1 MGTGPSGSPGVVTIL
16 CNTRCRWDAERWLTL
31 TIVELMGNRIIARF
45 RGEDPL
51 VPWLLSRSQMT
62 AVDDAGRT
70 FPQLYDVTGDR
81 DLENIV
87 SVVFEG
93 CPSLLAARR
102 LAFHVEDWLEP
113 LVSIDLPRFA
123 ETETEGKAL
132 EFG

>member
-1 MGTGPSGSPGVVTIL
+1 MSLVFDVCQTRRKPDAKMLAPFKPAVQDAIGKLKAMGAKRVG
-16 CNTRCRWDAERWLTL
+16 
-31 TIVELMGNRIIARF
+31 
-45 RGEDPL
+45 
-51 VPWLLSRSQMT
+51 WLLSRSQMT

-70 FPQLYDVTGDR
+70 FPQLYDVAGDR

-93 CPSLLAARR
+93 RPSLLAARR
-102 LAFHVEDWLEP
+102 LAFHVEDRPEP